1 MLPTL
6 WPSSPPDLQCSS
18 LHLAGK
24 CRKRKSGG
32 GHTLL
37 HLRRQATSTLIPV
50 MRTSLTAPPGCR
62 VDNAVPTKEGR
73 TYTYLSTSSS
83 CPQPGRKLLQLS
95 RGKIMPIGTRTMT
108 VELVKTKRILGISWV
123 RVDKFYWGDGC
134 GARGRKS
141 RVKLKAKTDE
151 LLMLGCSRGS
161 LRRLFA
167 WVNSCVA
174 LNTHVARGGIFYSQR
189 PGNRDRK
196 YWQQDDGS
204 SSTTKFWEMDG
215 GFLSPKGSRD
225 RNIHLTLC

>member
-1 MLPTL
+1 MGNEESVEDEVREADTVYH
-6 WPSSPPDLQCSS
+6 SSPLEIVVNLEAIAEPNITTIPTAAVRKGEWSGACAE
-18 LHLAGK
+18 AG
-24 CRKRKSGG
+24 S
-32 GHTLL
+32 
-37 HLRRQATSTLIPV
+37 
-50 MRTSLTAPPGCR
+50 
-62 VDNAVPTKEGR
+62 
-73 TYTYLSTSSS
+73 
-83 CPQPGRKLLQLS
+83 PGRKLLQLS

-123 RVDKFYWGDGC
+123 RVDKFYWRDGC

-174 LNTHVARGGIFYSQR
+174 LNTHVARGGRIFYSQR

-196 YWQQDDGS
+196 YWQHNDGS
-204 SSTTKFWEMDG
+204 SSTTKFWEVDG
-215 GFLSPKGSRD
+215 GFLSPKGSGD
-225 RNIHLTLC
+225 KNTHLTFC

>member
-1 MLPTL
+1 MRRKQGTEPSIGQHNGFIFCSRDDFDPFSGHMVMLPTL

-108 VELVKTKRILGISWV
+108 VELVKTKRILGIS
-123 RVDKFYWGDGC
+123 
-134 GARGRKS
+134 
-141 RVKLKAKTDE
+141 
-151 LLMLGCSRGS
+151 
-161 LRRLFA
+161 
-167 WVNSCVA
+167 
-174 LNTHVARGGIFYSQR
+174 
-189 PGNRDRK
+189 
-196 YWQQDDGS
+196 
-204 SSTTKFWEMDG
+204 
-215 GFLSPKGSRD
+215 
-225 RNIHLTLC
+225 